1 MAYIVDTSVI
11 AEFLKKDPN
20 PHVMDWAHDHGE
32 DIYLTT
38 VTISELQYGILRLP
52 EGKRKDSLAR
62 AIRAISAECS
72 QRIFGFDGFSAELCA
87 ELCCKAQTAGFVPR
101 ASDCMVAAICQR
113 NGATLATHNVE
124 DFEPYGIDLIDP
136 WNYES
141 PTVQMLKQRELKD
154 TGQMTL
160 ELPS

>member
-38 VTISELQYGILRLP
+38 IALAQLHYDIERLP
-52 EGKRKDSLAR
+52 EGRRKDALSHAV
-62 AIRAISAECS
+62 RAISAECS
-72 QRIFGFDGFSAELCA
+72 QRVYDFDGFSAELCA
-87 ELCCKAQTAGFVPR
+87 ELRCKAESRGFAPDI
-101 ASDCMVAAICQR
+101 ADCMTAAVCQR
-113 NGATLATHNVE
+113 NGATLATHDV
-124 DFEPYGIDLIDP
+124 DTFAPFGIATFDP
-136 WNYES
+136 WSYKS
-141 PTVQMLKQRELKD
+141 PNVKSSRKRERED
-154 TGQMTL
+154 ERQMTF